1 MTRRSLARRQGRR
14 GLNPA
19 AAPSSCPPRLRT
31 GLSSLRGGRRALAA
45 GCARAACP
53 RGPAAQGLVHDSGW
67 RNLAGHV
74 RQASAPLPG
83 AKVTA
88 QVTLSC
94 SVVVGGRGCAREA
107 GGTCTPGGGGHRAP
121 RTAANLGGPGKR
133 VLPHARTQLP
143 ARGQLHQRRRKSTRK
158 EQVSLNRFP
167 FKGPLLA
174 GDPVWVGGLAPRE
187 AAGQDLRAGMQG
199 TGARSA
205 ETPAQDRAGRHQ
217 ESWAHPG
224 PRKGCAP
231 NPGGAGGRGPRA
243 LRI

>member
-14 GLNPA
+14 GLDPA

-53 RGPAAQGLVHDSGW
+53 RGPAARGLVHDSG
-67 RNLAGHV
+67 RRPSPVTSV
-74 RQASAPLPG
+74 RPRPPFRAPRSLRRSPCHALWLWGDEAVPAKPG
-83 AKVTA
+83 APD
-88 QVTLSC
+88 
-94 SVVVGGRGCAREA
+94 
-107 GGTCTPGGGGHRAP
+107 PGGGGHRAP
-121 RTAANLGGPGKR
+121 RTAADLGGPGKR

-167 FKGPLLA
+167 FEGPLLA